1 MRVLIIRHG
10 ETDWNKQGLLQG
22 TKDIPL
28 NETGLEQ
35 AEMARESLKNENID
49 VCYCSP
55 LIRTRQTAEVI
66 LNGRDVPVVYDERI
80 VERKF
85 GVAEGMNVKD
95 MDFAATWIPESPPM
109 FEGMETFEM
118 LLDRLTV
125 FFDDIYSR
133 HKDDT
138 VLVVTHGGVSIV
150 SGYYFCG
157 PPKTDRSEY
166 FCKNCVVKE
175 YIKN

>member
-10 ETDWNKQGLLQG
+10 QTDWNKQGLLQG
-22 TKDIPL
+22 TKDITL
-28 NETGLEQ
+28 NETGIQQ
-35 AEMARESLKNENID
+35 AEIARESLLKEKID

-55 LIRTRQTAEVI
+55 LIRTRRTADII
-66 LNGRDVPVVYDERI
+66 LAGRDIPVIYDERI
-80 VERKF
+80 VERRF
-85 GVAEGMNVKD
+85 GVAEGMSTKD
-95 MDFAATWIPESPPM
+95 IDFDATWIPGKEPM

-118 LLDRLTV
+118 LLERLTV
-125 FFDDIYSR
+125 FFDDIYNK
-133 HKDDT
+133 HKDKT

-157 PPKTDRSEY
+157 PPKNDRSEY

-175 YIKN
+175 YIME